1 MKHRATIPMLRSFD
15 EDKALAFYCEYLG
28 FSIDWTHR
36 FAADLPLF
44 MQVSRDGIV
53 LWITEHHGDTTP
65 GSHIAVKVE
74 GLAAFYAELAARRHA
89 NIRPG
94 LDAHI
99 GGGLVV
105 AVTDPFGNRIDFI
118 ED

>member
-15 EDKALAFYCEYLG
+15 EGKARDFYCGYLG
-28 FSIDWTHR
+28 FAVDWEHR
-36 FAADLPLF
+36 FAPDMPLF
-44 MQVSRDGIV
+44 MQISRDGIV
-53 LWITEHHGDTTP
+53 LWVTEHHGDATP
-65 GSHIAVKVE
+65 GAHIVIKIE
-74 GLAAFYAELAARRHA
+74 GLAAFHDALVVRPNP

-94 LDAHI
+94 LEDHI
-99 GGGLVV
+99 GGGKVV